1 MPKISRNAVISKN
14 VVIRY
19 EDPVIVTD
27 ALKIRCGFYFG
38 AYSYFRTGV
47 VRRLKSIGRYSSIGP
62 NVIIGETDHPTD
74 WLTTSPLPHSATW
87 REKYFQLPGS
97 AYSEPLSDVAKSRL
111 PAQTP
116 VVIGNDVWIGAN
128 VVIRCGV
135 TIGDGA
141 ICAAGSIVTKDVPPY
156 AIVGGVPA
164 KLIRMRFDEEL
175 VGRLLH
181 VQWWKYDALDLDG
194 LPFHDVEAA
203 VDALQL
209 RIDNDGLQPREPSYR
224 RFTP

>member
-1 MPKISRNAVISKN
+1 M
-14 VVIRY
+14 
-19 EDPVIVTD
+19 
-27 ALKIRCGFYFG
+27 
-38 AYSYFRTGV
+38 
-47 VRRLKSIGRYSSIGP
+47 RRLKSIGRYSSIGP

-97 AYSEPLSDVAKSRL
+97 AYSEPLSDAAKSRL

-181 VQWWKYDALDLDG
+181 AQWWNYDAVDLDG

-209 RIDNDGLQPREPSYR
+209 RIDNGLQPRERSYK
-224 RFTP
+224 RFAP